1 MTNRQKIELRLSQ
14 VRARLNTI
22 SGLEGEAFTDE
33 IRAEGETLQVE
44 YHGLEAR
51 YQDAIIAEPGPEMV
65 VLDSEQRERA
75 RLVERASMSNFMLA
89 AMEHRALDGPEKELV
104 SLERR
109 GAWAGGI
116 VVPWAVLVAKGRGA
130 GRQAVEVRAADANTA
145 LPVGGEVAEQDYV
158 GRVFAGSVSEFLAA
172 RILEAD
178 GAATVPI
185 VAGRRRG
192 GPIRTRPRTF
202 RQRRPRWSSKLQA
215 RRGFLQSYSIRVE
228 DIRRSPGLADALRVD
243 LMAALVAAMDKKL
256 VDTLLGGITAAVDA
270 TALGTFTT
278 ILTSVAGGVDG
289 IHAGN
294 LMQVRALLGV
304 DSYALAA
311 SVQAANGESSVADY
325 LGRNAGGIQ
334 ASAHLPATANKKQV
348 GILARIGAPG
358 NTAQVLHGSPEMIV
372 DPYSGAGAGIR
383 KLTLLAFHEAL
394 ILRPGGFKLFS
405 TQTKA

>member
-109 GAWAGGI
+109 AAWEGGM
-116 VVPWAVLVAKGRGA
+116 VLPWAVLLAKGRGA
-130 GRQAVEVRAADANTA
+130 DRQAVEVRAADANTV
-145 LPVGGEVAEQDYV
+145 LPVGGEVMEQDYV

-178 GAATVPI
+178 GAATVPVI
-185 VAGRRRG
+185 AGGGDASYSDPATDVPATAATVEFKVASPVRV
-192 GPIRTRPRTF
+192 
-202 RQRRPRWSSKLQA
+202 S
-215 RRGFLQSYSIRVE
+215 QSYSIRVE